1 MDYEILYTIERTILC
16 GCKGE
21 MSMDLAKYIDH
32 TLLKPEATPQD
43 IRCLCSE
50 AVKYKFAAVCI
61 NPCYVD
67 LAVSLLA
74 GTDVKVATVIGF
86 PLGANLSIV
95 KAFEAKKAVLHGVD
109 ELDMVINVGAVKLGL
124 WEGVLYDIQQVLVE
138 AQGRIVKVIV
148 ETGLLT
154 EEEKRKICQVV
165 LESGA
170 QYIKT
175 STGFVSGGAT
185 VADIQ
190 LFKSIVGDKIGI
202 KASGGIRT
210 LEEAA
215 AMVAAG
221 ATRLGTSQGIA
232 IVS

>member
-1 MDYEILYTIERTILC
+1 
-16 GCKGE
+16 
-21 MSMDLAKYIDH
+21 MDLNKYIDH

-43 IRCLCSE
+43 IRCLCRE
-50 AVKYKFAAVCI
+50 ATEHKFAAVCV

-74 GTDVKVATVIGF
+74 GTGVKVATVIGF

-95 KAFEAKKAVLHGVD
+95 KAFEAKQAILHGAD
-109 ELDMVINVGAVKLGL
+109 ELDMVINVGAAKLGL
-124 WEGVLYDIQQVLVE
+124 WDGILYDIQQVLVE
-138 AQGRIVKVIV
+138 AQGRPVKIIV

-154 EEEKRKICQVV
+154 EEEKERVCQIV
-165 LESGA
+165 LKSGA

-175 STGFVSGGAT
+175 STGFVPGGAT
-185 VADIQ
+185 VADIA
-190 LFKSIVGDKIGI
+190 LFKSILGDKIGI

-210 LEEAA
+210 REEAI
-215 AMVAAG
+215 AMIAAG
-221 ATRLGTSQGIA
+221 ATRLGTSKGVA

>member
-1 MDYEILYTIERTILC
+1 MEV
-16 GCKGE
+16 
-21 MSMDLAKYIDH
+21 DLSRYIDH
-32 TLLKPEATPQD
+32 TLLKPEATPHN
-43 IRCLCSE
+43 IRCLCRE
-50 AVKYKFAAVCI
+50 AADYKFAAVCV

-74 GTDVKVATVIGF
+74 GTDVKIATVIGF
-86 PLGANLSIV
+86 PLGASLSKV
-95 KAFEAKKAVLHGVD
+95 KAFEAKQAVLHGAD
-109 ELDMVINVGAVKLGL
+109 ELDMVINIGAAKLGL

-138 AQGRIVKVIV
+138 AQGHVVKIIV

-154 EEEKRKICQVV
+154 EKEKERVCHIV

-175 STGFVSGGAT
+175 STGFVPGGAT
-185 VADIQ
+185 VADIA

-215 AMVAAG
+215 AMIAAG
-221 ATRLGTSQGIA
+221 ATRIGTSKGVT

>member
-1 MDYEILYTIERTILC
+1 MR
-16 GCKGE
+16 
-21 MSMDLAKYIDH
+21 MDLAKYIDH
-32 TLLKPEATPQD
+32 TLLKPEATPHD

-50 AVKYKFAAVCI
+50 AATYKFAAVCV

-74 GTDVKVATVIGF
+74 GTGVKVATVIGF
-86 PLGANLSIV
+86 PLGANLTIV
-95 KAFEAKKAVLHGVD
+95 KAFEAKQAVLHGVD
-109 ELDMVINVGAVKLGL
+109 ELDMVINVGALKLGL
-124 WEGVLYDIQQVLVE
+124 WEGVLYDIQQVLIE
-138 AQGRIVKVIV
+138 AQGRPVKVIV

-154 EEEKRKICQVV
+154 EEEKKKVCHIV

-175 STGFVSGGAT
+175 STGFASSGAT

-190 LFKSIVGDKIGI
+190 LFKSIAGDKIGI

-221 ATRLGTSQGIA
+221 ATRLGTSQGVA

>member
-1 MDYEILYTIERTILC
+1 
-16 GCKGE
+16 
-21 MSMDLAKYIDH
+21 MDLNQYIDH

-43 IRCLCSE
+43 IRCLCRE
-50 AVKYKFAAVCI
+50 AAEHKFAAVCV

-74 GTDVKVATVIGF
+74 GTGVKVATVIGF

-95 KAFEAKKAVLHGVD
+95 KAFEAKQAILHGAD
-109 ELDMVINVGAVKLGL
+109 ELDMVINVGAAKLGL
-124 WEGVLYDIQQVLVE
+124 WDGILYDIQQVLVE
-138 AQGRIVKVIV
+138 AQGRPVKIIV

-154 EEEKRKICQVV
+154 EEEKERVCQIV
-165 LESGA
+165 LKSGA

-175 STGFVSGGAT
+175 STGFVPGGAT
-185 VADIQ
+185 VADIA
-190 LFKSIVGDKIGI
+190 LFKSILGDKIGI

-210 LEEAA
+210 REEAI
-215 AMVAAG
+215 AMIAAG
-221 ATRLGTSQGIA
+221 ATRLGTSKGVA